1 MFNAFHISR
10 PVPQYLGLNLEAS
23 CGLLSFEAGKPT
35 RIQPTQKKHM
45 PGGSTTSYHL
55 YHLLKSL
62 DDPNCLISFRVEPP

>member
-35 RIQPTQKKHM
+35 RIQPTQKKTHAWWFNHFIPSLSSFEI
-45 PGGSTTSYHL
+45 PG
-55 YHLLKSL
+55 
-62 DDPNCLISFRVEPP
+62 